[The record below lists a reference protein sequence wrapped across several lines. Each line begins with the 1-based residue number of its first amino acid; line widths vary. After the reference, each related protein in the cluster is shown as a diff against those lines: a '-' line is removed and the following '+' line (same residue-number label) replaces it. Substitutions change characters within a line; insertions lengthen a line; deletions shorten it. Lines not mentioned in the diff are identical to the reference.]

1 MERLM
6 WLYALQVTD
15 ASGRAVQETWQYVR
29 SECRALEEA
38 GPVRQRRTLTWADV
52 LSAVRRVGVPPA
64 SVEAPGYTLVNLDTT
79 FYTEPATID
88 RSLDIIGFAV
98 DVHIEPTSYV
108 WYWGDGA
115 TTKTN
120 QPGRPYPATDVTHLY
135 HHATEKGASLAV
147 RVDVTYAAS
156 YRVDGGTWQTIPET
170 LTIRGIDTAL
180 PVKQAAAL
188 LVGND

>member
-1 MERLM
+1 M
-6 WLYALQVTD
+6 WLFALQSTST
-15 ASGRAVQETWQYVR
+15 SGHAVDSNWHWMS

-79 FYTEPATID
+79 FYTHPVTID
-88 RSLDIIGFAV
+88 RALDIIGFAV
-98 DVHIEPTSYV
+98 DVHLEPQAYA
-108 WYWGDGA
+108 WHWGDG
-115 TTKTN
+115 TTSRTDR
-120 QPGRPYPATDVTHLY
+120 PGRPYPATDVTHTY
-135 HHATEKGASLAV
+135 QHATDQGQALAV
-147 RVDVTYAAS
+147 RVDVTYTAS
-156 YRVDGGTWQTIPET
+156 YRVDNGPWQTIPDT
-170 LTIRGIDTAL
+170 LTITGTETTL